1 MPPGVHRAG
10 RHIFAM
16 GSPAMVVKQAADV
29 RLVVFACE
37 AGMGSSLIGAN
48 QLKKRVKDLGRDD
61 IKVIH
66 SPVNQIPADT
76 DVVIAHEGLA
86 ERARKAAPAAVVL
99 TFRNF
104 LNNAASDRLI
114 RSLTAGE
121 EISADA
127 GPGS

>member
-1 MPPGVHRAG
+1 
-10 RHIFAM
+10 
-16 GSPAMVVKQAADV
+16 MVTKQAADV
-29 RLVVFACE
+29 HLVVFACE

-48 QLKKRVKDLGRDD
+48 QLKKRVKDLGRED
-61 IKVIH
+61 INVIH
-66 SPVNQIPADT
+66 SPVHQIPANT

-99 TFRNF
+99 SFRNF
-104 LNNAASDRLI
+104 LNNTASDRLV

-127 GPGS
+127 ERA

>member
-1 MPPGVHRAG
+1 
-10 RHIFAM
+10 
-16 GSPAMVVKQAADV
+16 MVVKQAAEV

-76 DVVIAHEGLA
+76 DIVIAHEGLA

>member
-1 MPPGVHRAG
+1 
-10 RHIFAM
+10 
-16 GSPAMVVKQAADV
+16 MVVKQAADV

-48 QLKKRVKDLGRDD
+48 QLKKRVKDLGRED
-61 IKVIH
+61 IKVMH

-86 ERARKAAPAAVVL
+86 DRARKAAPAAVVL

-114 RSLTAGE
+114 RGLTAGE
-121 EISADA
+121 EISADP

>member
-1 MPPGVHRAG
+1 VPSAPGGVASQ
-10 RHIFAM
+10 

-48 QLKKRVKDLGRDD
+48 QLKKRVQQAGRTD

-76 DVVIAHEGLA
+76 DIVIAHEGLA

-104 LNNAASDRLI
+104 LNNTASDRLLK
-114 RSLTAGE
+114 SLASGE
-121 EISADA
+121 EISSEGGQA
-127 GPGS
+127 S